1 MKEILF
7 ISETSFAE
15 LIMMNEENDYLI
27 YNYKDD
33 DSGENITKELPIEEY
48 LINDK
53 KYLIIR
59 ESKLITLER
68 IKYEISNFY

>member
-15 LIMMNEENDYLI
+15 PIMMNEENDYLN

-33 DSGENITKELPIEEY
+33 DSGKNITKVLPIEEY

>member
-15 LIMMNEENDYLI
+15 PIMMNEENDYLN
-27 YNYKDD
+27 YSYKDD
-33 DSGENITKELPIEEY
+33 DSGKNITKVLPIEEY

>member
-15 LIMMNEENDYLI
+15 PIMMNEENDYLI
-27 YNYKDD
+27 YNYKDNE
-33 DSGENITKELPIEEY
+33 SGENITKKLPIEEY

-53 KYLIIR
+53 KYLIIK
-59 ESKLITLER
+59 ESKLITPER
-68 IKYEISNFY
+68 IEYEISNFY

>member
-15 LIMMNEENDYLI
+15 PIMMRDEMDYYL
-27 YNYKDD
+27 YNYKDN
-33 DSGENITKELPIEEY
+33 DSGENITKKLPIEEY

-53 KYLIIR
+53 KYLIIK
-59 ESKLITLER
+59 ESKLITPER
-68 IKYEISNFY
+68 IEYEISNFY

>member
-15 LIMMNEENDYLI
+15 PIMMNEENDYLI